1 MDIRNT
7 IGIPVTYIVSILNGA
22 LFTNFYVLFKSEIH
36 MYILEEK
43 FNLWDN
49 KNERPLNTN

>member
-7 IGIPVTYIVSILNGA
+7 IGTPVTYMVSIFNGA

-43 FNLWDN
+43 FNLSDN
-49 KNERPLNTN
+49 KNKCPFNTN